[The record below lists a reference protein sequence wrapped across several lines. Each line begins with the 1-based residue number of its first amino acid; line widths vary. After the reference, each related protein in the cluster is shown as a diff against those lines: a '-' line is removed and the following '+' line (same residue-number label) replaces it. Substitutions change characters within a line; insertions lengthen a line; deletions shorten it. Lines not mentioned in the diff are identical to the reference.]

1 MDTNKKILIGA
12 ISAAVVIGGV
22 AIGLI
27 LSQTPEKA
35 DLTTIHTEA
44 ATEPPS
50 ETLPP
55 ATTEAETAPTSA
67 HTDAASSVTADIG
80 TYTAGKA
87 VSYTHLDVYKR
98 QRFVVTR
105 LMEPP

>member
-1 MDTNKKILIGA
+1 MNIRYNEFSPGPALGYKGGIMMDTNKKILIGA

-55 ATTEAETAPTSA
+55 PPR
-67 HTDAASSVTADIG
+67 
-80 TYTAGKA
+80 
-87 VSYTHLDVYKR
+87 R
-98 QRFVVTR
+98 QRRHPLPRTR
-105 LMEPP
+105 MLLPA